1 MKLYQHPDDDEDYAR
16 DEARFMA
23 DDTEQGE
30 TEPGIC
36 PHCNGSGEGQY
47 DGKTCRFCK
56 GTGET
61 S

>member
-23 DDTEQGE
+23 DDQPDDD

-47 DGKTCRFCK
+47 DGQTCRFCK
-56 GTGET
+56 GKGET
-61 S
+61 P

>member
-1 MKLYQHPDDDEDYAR
+1 MKRYSCDDDEDYEAA
-16 DEARFMA
+16 DNARFMA
-23 DDTEQGE
+23 DTDQQDD

>member
-1 MKLYQHPDDDEDYAR
+1 MKRYSIDDDEDYEAE
-16 DEARFMA
+16 DNARFLA
-23 DDTEQGE
+23 DDT
-30 TEPGIC
+30 TDDYEPGIC

>member
-1 MKLYQHPDDDEDYAR
+1 MKRFTERPDDDEDYAR

-23 DDTEQGE
+23 DTDQQDD

-56 GTGET
+56 GKGEI
-61 S
+61 

>member
-1 MKLYQHPDDDEDYAR
+1 MKRYSIDDDEDYRAQ

-23 DDTEQGE
+23 DDQPDDY
-30 TEPGIC
+30 EPGIC

-47 DGKTCRFCK
+47 DGTTCRFCK